1 MNLCRNTQVLVIYR
15 KEGDIILKTTAK
27 GICLNLNESEYY
39 FKYKGLVFYFSSEF
53 YRNKFSNEIIN
64 YIETETFKI
73 QVKYNININF
83 DILLMIS
90 LYKKIEK
97 RGFRIYDEENKK
109 EITPSCG
116 IVTNILM
123 Y

>member
-1 MNLCRNTQVLVIYR
+1 MCRNAQVLVILM
-15 KEGDIILKTTAK
+15 KVGDIILKTTAK
-27 GICLNLNESEYY
+27 GICLNLNESEYFLEY
-39 FKYKGLVFYFSSEF
+39 ADLTFYFSSEF
-53 YRNKFSNEIIN
+53 YKKKFEEEVKN
-64 YIETETFKI
+64 YVDSETLKL

-83 DILLMIS
+83 DTLFMLS

-97 RGFRIYDEENKK
+97 RGFRVYDRIHDK

-116 IVTNILM
+116 LADTIIM

>member
-1 MNLCRNTQVLVIYR
+1 MCRNTQVLDIYR

-39 FKYKGLVFYFSSEF
+39 FKYKGLIFYFSSEF
-53 YRNKFSNEIIN
+53 YKKKFADEIVN
-64 YIETETFKI
+64 YNETETLKL
-73 QVKYNININF
+73 QVKYNIIINF
-83 DILLMIS
+83 DILFMLS

-97 RGFRIYDEENKK
+97 RVFSVFYEINKK
-109 EITPSCG
+109 EITPSFG
-116 IVTNILM
+116 LITNILM

>member
-1 MNLCRNTQVLVIYR
+1 M
-15 KEGDIILKTTAK
+15 KTTAK

-39 FKYKGLVFYFSSEF
+39 FKYKGLIFYFSSEF
-53 YRNKFSNEIIN
+53 YKKKFVDNIQN
-64 YIETETFKI
+64 YIENETFKL
-73 QVKYNININF
+73 QVRYNINIDF
-83 DILLMIS
+83 DVLFMIS

-97 RGFRIYDEENKK
+97 RGFRVYDEENKK

-116 IVTNILM
+116 LITNILM

>member
-1 MNLCRNTQVLVIYR
+1 MCRNTQVLDIYR

-39 FKYKGLVFYFSSEF
+39 FKYKGLIFYFSSEF
-53 YRNKFSNEIIN
+53 YRNKFANEITN
-64 YIETETFKI
+64 YNETETLKL

-83 DILLMIS
+83 DILFMLS

-97 RGFRIYDEENKK
+97 RGFRVFDEINKK

-116 IVTNILM
+116 IIANILM